1 MPALLFSCCV
11 TLGNQILPLSLSC
24 HIYKM
29 SKKQYSSRLV
39 VKVHQCYLLGGKK
52 TSTLQTVGLCE
63 SGW

>member
-24 HIYKM
+24 LIYKM

-52 TSTLQTVGLCE
+52 NSTLQTVGLCE